1 MSWIQRLLAGK
12 RMEKDLDS
20 ELRFHVEQQVA
31 DKVRAGMTEE
41 EAHRTTRLEFGG
53 MAQIKEDCRESRGTL
68 WVASVL
74 QDLRFA
80 LRQLRNSPGF
90 AITAILTLSLGI
102 GASAAIFNV
111 IDAVLLRPLPY
122 ANQDRLVDP
131 VMIGRTGDTL
141 RSSYLSYLDVRA
153 QQRSFDALAGYSM
166 LGRVNLEGPGDPVS
180 LNAVKSTDNFFDV
193 FGVKP
198 LLGRTYL
205 PGEDQPG
212 RDNVTVLSY
221 EVWQSSFGGRA
232 DVVGKDVELDG
243 TPYTVI
249 GVMPAGFRFP
259 LGARGAIYTPLHLNP
274 SWAKARGM
282 HWMQTVGRLKPGV
295 SNEQARTD
303 LNRVMTDLARA
314 YPQQEEGHTVALL
327 LPLDVA
333 VNSLDRFG
341 TRTLAGPL
349 GTLALAVLALL
360 AIACVNVA
368 GLLMARGIKRE
379 REMALRSAV
388 GASRGRLMRQLV
400 NESLVLCFAGLLGGV
415 LVGWT
420 VLKAMNVFLVHA
432 MPRGA
437 DIHLNLAVVGVAA
450 ALSLLASMLAS
461 LSPAIRLSG
470 ADPNRALRAGSAGA
484 GIGRSQHRLRS
495 AFVITQVALSLV
507 LLVVSGLLI
516 KNLEGLLHTN
526 LGIDTGK
533 ILTTRLELSKGHY
546 AGRDP
551 IASFYNPLLAKIASL
566 PGVQGVGVIDLLPVQ
581 SWGDGYGIHITGQPP
596 YPPNLDMGAE
606 TRYVSAGYFDA
617 MGLQLRGGR
626 LLSPSLDKSESLAG
640 TMVVNEAFAHK
651 FFATGGDPV
660 GAHIDD
666 DPKPEL
672 KSHIVGEVT
681 NVRQAL
687 REPQMAEMDW
697 LMDEIAPKDRM
708 QNLNSMALIV
718 RSNGDL
724 NALVPALRNAVHEID
739 PTVPFKTPETMGDI
753 ISDSLTLDRLEGWLF
768 GIFAAIAL
776 LLAVVGLYGLV
787 NHEVELRT
795 REIGIRMALG
805 STRMQV
811 TTMLL
816 GNVALLMAAGVG
828 LGWML
833 TLALRKVLAAVV
845 EMHASHDLML
855 LAGVTA
861 GLALVGV
868 LASLIPARRAASI
881 EPVEALRA
889 E

>member
-1 MSWIQRLLAGK
+1 MNWLQRLFAVK
-12 RMEKDLDS
+12 RMEENLDS
-20 ELRFHVEQQVA
+20 ELQFHLEQQVA
-31 DKVRAGMTEE
+31 NKVRSGMTED
-41 EAHRTTRLEFGG
+41 EARRAARLEFGG
-53 MAQIKEDCRESRGTL
+53 LAQIKEDCRESRGTL
-68 WVASVL
+68 WVASLL

-90 AITAILTLSLGI
+90 AITAILMLSLGI

-111 IDAVLLRPLPY
+111 IDAVLLEPLPY
-122 ANQDRLVDP
+122 ANQELLVSP
-131 VMIGRTGDTL
+131 VMIGRTGDTM

-153 QQRSFDALAGYSM
+153 QQRTFDALAGYST
-166 LGRVNLEGPGDPVS
+166 LGRVDLEGPGGPVA
-180 LNAVKSTDNFFDV
+180 LRAVKGTDNFFDV

-198 LLGRTYL
+198 MLGRTYL

-212 RDNVTVLSY
+212 KDNVVVLSY
-221 EVWQSSFGGRA
+221 EVWQSSFAGKT
-232 DVVGKDVELDG
+232 DVVGKDVQLDG

-249 GVMPAGFRFP
+249 GVMPMGFRFP
-259 LGARGAIYTPLHLNP
+259 LDARDAVYTPLHINP
-274 SWAKARGM
+274 SWAKSRGM
-282 HWMQTVGRLKPGV
+282 HWMQTVGRIKQGV

-303 LNRVMTDLARA
+303 LNRVMANLALA
-314 YPQQEEGHTVALL
+314 YPEQEAGHTVARL

-341 TRTLAGPL
+341 KRTLAGPL

-388 GASRGRLMRQLV
+388 GASRARLMRQLV

-420 VLKAMNVFLVHA
+420 VLKAMNMFLVQA

-437 DIHLNLAVVGVAA
+437 DIHLNLAVVAVAA
-450 ALSLLASMLAS
+450 ALSLLASLLAS

-470 ADPNRALRAGSAGA
+470 ADPNRALRAGGAGA
-484 GIGRSQHRLRS
+484 GTGRSQHRLRS
-495 AFVITQVALSLV
+495 TFVITQVAFSLV
-507 LLVVSGLLI
+507 LLVVSGLLL
-516 KNLEGLLHTN
+516 KNLQSLLHTN

-533 ILTTRLELSKGHY
+533 ILTTRMELSKGHY
-546 AGRDP
+546 TGRDP
-551 IASFYNPLLAKIASL
+551 IAAFYNPLLAKIAHL
-566 PGVQGVGVIDLLPVQ
+566 PGVQGAGVIDLLPVQ
-581 SWGDGYGIHITGQPP
+581 AWGDGYGIHITGQPP

-606 TRYVSAGYFDA
+606 TRYVSAGYFNA
-617 MGLQLRGGR
+617 MGLQLTRGR
-626 LLSPSLDKSESLAG
+626 LLSPSLDKSENLAG
-640 TMVVNEAFAHK
+640 TMVVNQAFQHK
-651 FFATGGDPV
+651 FFSAGGDPV

-666 DPKPEL
+666 DPKPEA
-672 KSHIVGEVT
+672 KSRIVGVAT

-708 QNLNSMALIV
+708 QYLNSMALIV

-724 NALVPALRNAVHEID
+724 SALVPALRNAVHEID
-739 PTVPFKTPETMGDI
+739 PTVPFKTPETMSDI
-753 ISDSLTLDRLEGWLF
+753 VSDSLMLDRLEGWLF
-768 GIFAAIAL
+768 GIFAALAL

-805 STRMQV
+805 STRTQV
-811 TTMLL
+811 TKLLL
-816 GNVALLMAAGVG
+816 GKVALLLFSG
-828 LGWML
+828 LAIGWVL
-833 TLALRKVLAAVV
+833 TLALRKVLSAVV
-845 EMHASHDLML
+845 EMHVTHDFLL

-861 GLALVGV
+861 GLALVGI

-881 EPVEALRA
+881 EPVQALRT

>member
-1 MSWIQRLLAGK
+1 MSWLQRLIAGK

-20 ELRFHVEQQVA
+20 ELRFHLEQQFA
-31 DKVRAGMTEE
+31 DKVRAGMTED
-41 EAHRTTRLEFGG
+41 EARRTTRLEFGG

-90 AITAILTLSLGI
+90 ALTAILTLSLGI

-111 IDAVLLRPLPY
+111 IDAVLLKPLPY
-122 ANQDRLVDP
+122 AKQELLVNP

-141 RSSYLSYLDVRA
+141 RSSYLGYLDVRA
-153 QQRSFDALAGYSM
+153 QQRTFDALAGYSV
-166 LGRVNLEGPGDPVS
+166 LGRVNLEGSSGPVA
-180 LNAVKSTDNFFDV
+180 LRAVKSTDNFFDV

-198 LLGRTYL
+198 MLGRTYL
-205 PGEDQPG
+205 PGEDQLG
-212 RDNVTVLSY
+212 KDNVVVLSY
-221 EVWQSSFGGRA
+221 EVWQSSFAGRA
-232 DVVGKDVELDG
+232 DVVGKDVQLDG

-249 GVMPAGFRFP
+249 GVMPMGFRFP
-259 LGARGAIYTPLHLNP
+259 LDAREAVYTPLHINP
-274 SWAKARGM
+274 SWAKSRGM
-282 HWMQTVGRLKPGV
+282 HWMQTIGRIKQGV

-314 YPQQEEGHTVALL
+314 YPEQETGHTVARL
-327 LPLDVA
+327 LPLNVA

-341 TRTLAGPL
+341 KRTLAGPL
-349 GTLALAVLALL
+349 GTLSLAVLALL

-388 GASRGRLMRQLV
+388 GASRARLMRQLV
-400 NESLVLCFAGLLGGV
+400 NESLVLCVAGMLGGV
-415 LVGWT
+415 LIGWT
-420 VLKAMNVFLVHA
+420 ILKAMNVFLIQA
-432 MPRGA
+432 MSRGA
-437 DIHLNLAVVGVAA
+437 DIHLNLTVVAVAA

-461 LSPAIRLSG
+461 VSPALRLSA

-484 GIGRSQHRLRS
+484 GTGRSQHRLRS

-507 LLVVSGLLI
+507 LLVVSGLLL
-516 KNLEGLLHTN
+516 KNLQSLLHTN

-533 ILTTRLELSKGHY
+533 ILTTRIELSKGRY

-551 IASFYNPLLAKIASL
+551 IAAFYNPLLAKIANL
-566 PGVQGVGVIDLLPVQ
+566 PGVQGAGVIDLLPVQ
-581 SWGDGYGIHITGQPP
+581 AWGDGYGIHITGQPP

-617 MGLQLRGGR
+617 MGLQLTAGR
-626 LLSPSLDKSESLAG
+626 LLSPSLDKAENPAG
-640 TMVVNEAFAHK
+640 TMVVNQAFQHK
-651 FFATGGDPV
+651 FFPSGGDPV

-672 KSHIVGEVT
+672 KSHIVGVVT
-681 NVRQAL
+681 DVRQAL

-697 LMDEIAPKDRM
+697 LMDEIPFKDRM
-708 QNLNSMALIV
+708 QYLNSMALII

-724 NALVPALRNAVHEID
+724 TALVPALRNAVHEID
-739 PTVPFKTPETMGDI
+739 PTVPFRTPETMSDI
-753 ISDSLTLDRLEGWLF
+753 VSDSLTLDRLEGWLF
-768 GIFAAIAL
+768 GIFAALAL

-805 STRMQV
+805 STRVQV
-811 TTMLL
+811 TNLLL
-816 GNVALLMAAGVG
+816 GKMALRIVSGLA
-828 LGWML
+828 LGWIL
-833 TLALRKVLAAVV
+833 TLTLRKVLAAVV
-845 EMHASHDLML
+845 EVRPSHDFL
-855 LAGVTA
+855 LLSGVTA
-861 GLALVGV
+861 GLALVGI
-868 LASLIPARRAASI
+868 LASFLPARRAASA
-881 EPVEALRA
+881 EPVQTLRT

>member
-1 MSWIQRLLAGK
+1 MSWFQRLFAGK

-20 ELRFHVEQQVA
+20 ELRFHLEQQVA
-31 DKVRAGMTEE
+31 DKVRSGMTEDAARRE
-41 EAHRTTRLEFGG
+41 TRLEFGG
-53 MAQIKEDCRESRGTL
+53 MAQIKEDCRESRGTM

-90 AITAILTLSLGI
+90 AISAILTLSLGI

-111 IDAVLLRPLPY
+111 IDAVLLKPLPY
-122 ANQDRLVDP
+122 ANQELLVDP
-131 VMIGRTGDTL
+131 VMTGRTGDTL
-141 RSSYLSYLDVRA
+141 RSSYLGYLDVRA
-153 QQRSFDALAGYSM
+153 QQRTFDALAGYSVF
-166 LGRVNLEGPGDPVS
+166 GRVNLEGPSGPVA
-180 LNAVKSTDNFFDV
+180 LRAVKSTDNFFDV

-198 LLGRTYL
+198 MLGRTYL

-212 RDNVTVLSY
+212 KDNVVVLSY
-221 EVWQSSFGGRA
+221 EVWRSSFAGSA

-249 GVMPAGFRFP
+249 GVMPMGFRFP
-259 LGARGAIYTPLHLNP
+259 LDAREAVYTPLHMNP
-274 SWAKARGM
+274 AWAKARGM
-282 HWMQTVGRLKPGV
+282 HWMQTVGRIKPGV

-303 LNRVMTDLARA
+303 LNRVMTNLARA
-314 YPQQEEGHTVALL
+314 YPEQETGHTVALL

-341 TRTLAGPL
+341 KRTLAGPL
-349 GTLALAVLALL
+349 GALALAVLALL

-388 GASRGRLMRQLV
+388 GASRARLMRQLV

-415 LVGWT
+415 IVGWAL
-420 VLKAMNVFLVHA
+420 LKTMNVFLVQA
-432 MPRGA
+432 MSRGA
-437 DIHLNLAVVGVAA
+437 DIHLNLTVIAVAA

-461 LSPAIRLSG
+461 LSPALRLSG

-484 GIGRSQHRLRS
+484 GTGRSQHRLRS

-507 LLVVSGLLI
+507 LLVVSGLLL
-516 KNLEGLLHTN
+516 KNLQSLLHTN

-533 ILTTRLELSKGHY
+533 ILTTRIELSKGHY

-551 IASFYNPLLAKIASL
+551 VASFYNPLLAKIAGL
-566 PGVQGVGVIDLLPVQ
+566 PGVQGAGVIDLLPVQ
-581 SWGDGYGIHITGQPP
+581 AWGDGYGIHITGQPP
-596 YPPNLDMGAE
+596 YPPNVDMGAE
-606 TRYVSAGYFDA
+606 TRYVSAGYFNA
-617 MGLQLRGGR
+617 MGLQLTRGR
-626 LLSPSLDKSESLAG
+626 LLSPSLDKAENPAG
-640 TMVVNEAFAHK
+640 TMVVNQAFQHK
-651 FFATGGDPV
+651 FFPTAGDPL

-672 KSHIVGEVT
+672 KSRIVGVVT

-718 RSNGDL
+718 RSNGEL
-724 NALVPALRNAVHEID
+724 TALVPALRNAVHEID
-739 PTVPFKTPETMGDI
+739 PTVPFRTPETMSDV
-753 ISDSLTLDRLEGWLF
+753 ISNSLTLDRLEGWLF
-768 GIFAAIAL
+768 GIFAALAL

-805 STRMQV
+805 STRMQA
-811 TTMLL
+811 TYLL
-816 GNVALLMAAGVG
+816 LSQVALLIGSGLA

-833 TLALRKVLAAVV
+833 TLTLRKVLAAVV
-845 EMHASHDLML
+845 EMHAGHDFLL
-855 LAGVTA
+855 LAGVTI

-868 LASLIPARRAASI
+868 LASFFPARRAASI
-881 EPVEALRA
+881 EPVQALRT

>member
-1 MSWIQRLLAGK
+1 MNWLQRLFTGK
-12 RMEKDLDS
+12 RMERDLDS
-20 ELRFHVEQQVA
+20 ELRFHLEQQVA

-41 EAHRTTRLEFGG
+41 DARRTTRLEFGG

-90 AITAILTLSLGI
+90 ALTAILTLSLGI

-111 IDAVLLRPLPY
+111 IDAVLLQPLPY
-122 ANQDRLVDP
+122 ADRDRLVYP
-131 VMIGRTGDTL
+131 VMITRTGDTL
-141 RSSYLSYLDVRA
+141 PSSYLSYLDVRA
-153 QQRSFDALAGYSM
+153 QQRTFDALAGYSM
-166 LGRVNLEGPGDPVS
+166 FGRVNLEGPTGAVALS
-180 LNAVKSTDNFFDV
+180 AVKSTDNFFDV

-205 PGEDQPG
+205 PGEEQPG
-212 RDNVTVLSY
+212 KDNVVVLSY
-221 EVWQSSFGGRA
+221 DVWQSSFAGRA
-232 DVVGKDVELDG
+232 DVVGKDVQLDG

-259 LGARGAIYTPLHLNP
+259 LEAREAVYTPLHMNP
-274 SWAKARGM
+274 AWAKSRGM
-282 HWMQTVGRLKPGV
+282 HWMRTVGHLKQGV

-303 LNRVMTDLARA
+303 LNRVMTDLART
-314 YPQQEEGHTVALL
+314 YPEQETGHTVARL

-333 VNSLDRFG
+333 ANSLDRFG
-341 TRTLAGPL
+341 KRTLAGPL
-349 GTLALAVLALL
+349 GTLAMAVLALL

-388 GASRGRLMRQLV
+388 GASRARLMRQLV
-400 NESLVLCFAGLLGGV
+400 NESLVLCFAGFLGGV
-415 LVGWT
+415 IVGWT
-420 VLKAMNVFLVHA
+420 VLKAMNVFLVRA
-432 MPRGA
+432 MSRGA
-437 DIHLNLAVVGVAA
+437 DVHLNLAVVAVAA

-461 LSPAIRLSG
+461 VSPAIRLSG
-470 ADPNRALRAGSAGA
+470 ADPNRALRAGGAGA

-507 LLVVSGLLI
+507 LLVVSGLLL
-516 KNLEGLLHTN
+516 KNLQGLLHTN
-526 LGIDTGK
+526 LGIDPGK

-546 AGRDP
+546 TGRDP
-551 IASFYNPLLAKIASL
+551 IATFYNPLLAKIAQLS
-566 PGVQGVGVIDLLPVQ
+566 GVQGVGVIDVLPVQ
-581 SWGDGYGIHITGQPP
+581 GWGDGYSIHITGQAP

-617 MGLQLRGGR
+617 MGLQLTRGR
-626 LLSPSLDKSESLAG
+626 LLSPSLDKPENLAG
-640 TMVVNEAFAHK
+640 TMVVNQAFQHK
-651 FFATGGDPV
+651 FFPTGGDPV

-666 DPKPEL
+666 DPKPEA
-672 KSHIVGEVT
+672 KSRIVGVVT

-718 RSNGDL
+718 RSNADL
-724 NALVPALRNAVHEID
+724 GSLVPALRNAVHEID
-739 PTVPFKTPETMGDI
+739 PSVPFKTPETMSDVV
-753 ISDSLTLDRLEGWLF
+753 SDSLTLDRLEGWLF
-768 GIFAAIAL
+768 GIFAAMAL

-805 STRMQV
+805 STRMQAANL
-811 TTMLL
+811 LL
-816 GNVALLMAAGVG
+816 GKVALLIVSGLA

-845 EMHASHDLML
+845 EMHGSRDFLL

-868 LASLIPARRAASI
+868 LASFIPARRAASI
-881 EPVEALRA
+881 EPVRALRT

>member
-1 MSWIQRLLAGK
+1 MSWFQRLVAGK
-12 RMEKDLDS
+12 RMEKELDS
-20 ELRFHVEQQVA
+20 ELRFHLEQQVA
-31 DKVRAGMTEE
+31 DKVRAGMTAD
-41 EAHRTTRLEFGG
+41 EARRTTRLEFGG
-53 MAQIKEDCRESRGTL
+53 LAQIKEDCRESRGTL

-74 QDLRFA
+74 QDLRYA

-122 ANQDRLVDP
+122 PNQERLVDP

-153 QQRSFDALAGYSM
+153 QLRTFDALAGYSM
-166 LGRVNLEGPGDPVS
+166 FGTVNLEGPNGPVA
-180 LNAVKSTDNFFDV
+180 LWTIKSTDNFFDV

-198 LLGRTYL
+198 LLGRTFL

-212 RDNVTVLSY
+212 KDNVVVLSY
-221 EVWQSSFGGRA
+221 DVWQNSFGGRSDA
-232 DVVGKDVELDG
+232 VGKVVQLDG
-243 TPYTVI
+243 TSYSVI

-259 LGARGAIYTPLHLNP
+259 LEARKALYTPLHMNP
-274 SWAKARGM
+274 SWATSRGM
-282 HWMQTVGRLKPGV
+282 HWMKTVGRLKQGV

-314 YPQQEEGHTVALL
+314 YPEQETGHTVARL

-341 TRTLAGPL
+341 KRTLAGPL
-349 GTLALAVLALL
+349 GTLAMAVLALL

-388 GASRGRLMRQLV
+388 GASRARLMRQLV
-400 NESLVLCFAGLLGGV
+400 NESLVLCFAGLVGGI
-415 LVGWT
+415 LIGWT
-420 VLKAMNVFLVHA
+420 ILNAMNVFLVHA
-432 MPRGA
+432 MSRGA
-437 DIHLNLAVVGVAA
+437 DVHLNFAVVAVAA
-450 ALSLLASMLAS
+450 ALSLLASLLAS

-470 ADPNRALRAGSAGA
+470 TDPNRALRAGGAGA
-484 GIGRSQHRLRS
+484 GTGRSQHRLRS

-507 LLVVSGLLI
+507 LLVVSGLLL
-516 KNLEGLLHTN
+516 KNLESLLHTN
-526 LGIDTGK
+526 IGIDK
-533 ILTTRLELSKGHY
+533 DRVLTTRIELSKGHY
-546 AGRDP
+546 TGRDP
-551 IASFYNPLLAKIASL
+551 IATFYSPLLAKIAHL
-566 PGVQGVGVIDLLPVQ
+566 PGVLGVGVIDMLPVQ
-581 SWGDGYGIHITGQPP
+581 SSGAGYGIHIAGQPP

-617 MGLQLRGGR
+617 MGLQLMRGR
-626 LLSPSLDKSESLAG
+626 LLSPSVDKAENLAG
-640 TMVVNEAFAHK
+640 TLVVNQAFQHK
-651 FFATGGDPV
+651 FFSAGGDPV

-672 KSHIVGEVT
+672 KSRIVGVVT

-697 LMDEIAPKDRM
+697 LMDEVAPKDRM
-708 QNLNSMALIV
+708 QFLNSMALIV
-718 RSNGDL
+718 RSNSNL
-724 NALVPALRNAVHEID
+724 NALVPALRNAVHETD
-739 PTVPFKTPETMGDI
+739 PTVPFNAPETMSDI
-753 ISDSLTLDRLEGWLF
+753 VSDSLTLDRLEGWLF
-768 GIFAAIAL
+768 GIFAALAL

-787 NHEVELRT
+787 SQEVELRT
-795 REIGIRMALG
+795 REIGVRMALG
-805 STRMQV
+805 STRIQV
-811 TTMLL
+811 TNLLL
-816 GNVALLMAAGVG
+816 GKVALLLLSG
-828 LGWML
+828 LAIGWML

-845 EMHASHDLML
+845 EMHAGHDFLL

-861 GLALVGV
+861 GLGFVGV
-868 LASLIPARRAASI
+868 LASFLPARRAASI
-881 EPVEALRA
+881 EPVQALRT